1 EIEGKSGV
9 GPILSIGVHRRGEAG
24 RLDGG
29 QRAKAGRGR
38 VGHGQCLH
46 LGDSQHAHADHDD
59 CHHDLDETEA
69 ARVGA
74 GCCAFHQQVSG
85 FIACVWVL
93 SMAGAMTR
101 QRVQAPLAVESC
113 RVMVVVTNPAAVLA
127 KPSRLYVIAVTLWVA
142 LKVSGT
148 WPLNAPCTRST
159 VSPASTVAFVFGSEN
174 TIQPFA
180 QAVPPV
186 QPTPSAETQVVTVW
200 PSLMAS
206 ERAYCRSPR
215 SPLTSAD
222 MRYALMMQ
230 R

>member
-1 EIEGKSGV
+1 MRFSFFFQAEDGIRDLTVTGV
-9 GPILSIGVHRRGEAG
+9 QTCALPIS
-24 RLDGG
+24 
-29 QRAKAGRGR
+29 
-38 VGHGQCLH
+38 
-46 LGDSQHAHADHDD
+46 
-59 CHHDLDETEA
+59 
-69 ARVGA
+69 
-74 GCCAFHQQVSG
+74 FHQQVSG

-93 SMAGAMTR
+93 SGVSGAMTR

-113 RVMVVVTNPAAVLA
+113 RVMVVATNPAAVLA
-127 KPSRLYVIAVTLWVA
+127 KPSRLYVIAVTLLVA

-159 VSPASTVAFVFGSEN
+159 VSPTSTVAFAFGSEN

-180 QAVPPV
+180 QAVPPL
-186 QPTPSAETQVVTVW
+186 QAMPSAETQVVTVW

-222 MRYALMMQ
+222 MRYELVM
-230 R
+230 